1 MRHVALTCLAA
12 LVLAGCPES
21 RKPEPRVEDSS
32 VASVDGRAISR
43 QELER
48 ELVQEID
55 LGGNGPS
62 SLSSEALKRS
72 VLDNMIERIL
82 LLRAARDANVSV
94 SAEEVDRE
102 LLRLRADY
110 PGDRFNEALAQGRL
124 SLADLR
130 EKTAALLTLQKLFR
144 EQVYPR
150 VAVTEEEI
158 RVYYEGHP
166 GDFQQPEEVR
176 AAQIVVKTAQEAR
189 MIEQQL
195 RTGKDFGEMARKYSL
210 SPDAKAGGDLGFF
223 ARGQMPRQFDDVAF
237 RLKVNQV
244 SSVVSTNYGFHI
256 FKLLAKRPARSKP
269 LSEVKGQIEQ
279 KLVGEKRERAQAEY
293 VKTLRNKAVI
303 KVNEAMLATTGAGRA
318 QGSDRQ

>member
-1 MRHVALTCLAA
+1 LAT
-12 LVLAGCPES
+12 LLLAGCPES
-21 RKPEPRVEDSS
+21 KKPETGVEDSS
-32 VASVDGRAISR
+32 IASVDGRAVSR

-48 ELVQEID
+48 ELAQEID
-55 LGGNGPS
+55 LGGNTPS

-72 VLDNMIERIL
+72 VLESMLERFL

-94 SAEEVDRE
+94 STEEVDRE

-130 EKTAALLTLQKLFR
+130 EKTTALLTIQKLFR
-144 EQVYPR
+144 DQVYPR

-158 RVYYEGHP
+158 RVYYEGQS

-176 AAQIVVKTAQEAR
+176 AAQIVVKTAPEAR

-195 RTGKDFGEMARKYSL
+195 RAGKDFGEMARKYSL

-223 ARGQMPRQFDDVAF
+223 ARGQMPRQFDEVAF

-256 FKLLAKRPARSKP
+256 FKLLAKRPARKKP

-279 KLVGEKRERAQAEY
+279 KLVGEKREHAQAEY
-293 VKTLRNKAVI
+293 VKMLRDKAVI
-303 KVNEAMLATTGAGRA
+303 KVNEANLASAGTGASPGK
-318 QGSDRQ
+318 

>member
-1 MRHVALTCLAA
+1 LAT
-12 LVLAGCPES
+12 LLLAGCPES
-21 RKPEPRVEDSS
+21 KKPEPAVEDTS

-48 ELVQEID
+48 ELAQEID
-55 LGGNGPS
+55 LGGNTPS

-72 VLDNMIERIL
+72 VLESMLERFL
-82 LLRAARDANVSV
+82 LMRAARNANVSV
-94 SAEEVDRE
+94 STEEVDRE

-130 EKTAALLTLQKLFR
+130 EKTTALITIQRLFR
-144 EQVYPR
+144 DQVYPR

-158 RVYYEGHP
+158 RVYYEGQS
-166 GDFQQPEEVR
+166 GDFHQPEEVR

-195 RTGKDFGEMARKYSL
+195 RAGKDFGEMARKYSL

-237 RLKVNQV
+237 RLKVNQI

-256 FKLLAKRPARSKP
+256 FRLLAKRPARKKP

-279 KLVGEKRERAQAEY
+279 KLVGEKREQAQAEY
-293 VKTLRNKAVI
+293 VKMLRDKAVI
-303 KVNEAMLATTGAGRA
+303 KVNEATLASAGTGASPGK
-318 QGSDRQ
+318 

>member
-1 MRHVALTCLAA
+1 LAT
-12 LVLAGCPES
+12 LLLAGCPES
-21 RKPEPRVEDSS
+21 KKPEPVVEDTS

-48 ELVQEID
+48 ELAQEID
-55 LGGNGPS
+55 LGGNTPS
-62 SLSSEALKRS
+62 PLSSEALKRS
-72 VLDNMIERIL
+72 VLESMLERFL
-82 LLRAARDANVSV
+82 LLRAARNANVSV
-94 SAEEVDRE
+94 STEEVDRE

-130 EKTAALLTLQKLFR
+130 EKTTALLTIQKLFR
-144 EQVYPR
+144 DQVYPR

-158 RVYYEGHP
+158 RVYYEGQS
-166 GDFQQPEEVR
+166 GDFHQPEEVR

-195 RTGKDFGEMARKYSL
+195 RAGKDFGEMARKYSL

-237 RLKVNQV
+237 RLKVNQI

-256 FKLLAKRPARSKP
+256 FKLLAKRPARKKP

-279 KLVGEKRERAQAEY
+279 KLVGEKREQAQAEY
-293 VKTLRNKAVI
+293 VKMLRDKAVI
-303 KVNEAMLATTGAGRA
+303 KVNEATLASAGTGASPGK
-318 QGSDRQ
+318 

>member
-1 MRHVALTCLAA
+1 MAA
-12 LVLAGCPES
+12 LLLAGCPES
-21 RKPEPRVEDSS
+21 KKPKPGVEDSS
-32 VASVDGRAISR
+32 VASVDGRSISR

-48 ELVQEID
+48 ELAQEID
-55 LGGNGPS
+55 LGGNTPS

-72 VLDNMIERIL
+72 VLESMLERFL
-82 LLRAARDANVSV
+82 LMRAARNANVSV
-94 SAEEVDRE
+94 STEEVDRE

-130 EKTAALLTLQKLFR
+130 EKTTALLTIQKLFR
-144 EQVYPR
+144 DQVYPR

-158 RVYYEGHP
+158 RVYYEGQS
-166 GDFQQPEEVR
+166 GDFHQPEEVR

-195 RTGKDFGEMARKYSL
+195 RAGKDFGEMARKYSL

-237 RLKVNQV
+237 RLKVNQI

-256 FKLLAKRPARSKP
+256 FRLLAKRPARKKP

-279 KLVGEKRERAQAEY
+279 KLVGEKREQAQAEY
-293 VKTLRNKAVI
+293 VKMLRDKAVI
-303 KVNEAMLATTGAGRA
+303 KVNEATLASAGTGASPGK
-318 QGSDRQ
+318 

>member
-1 MRHVALTCLAA
+1 MATLL
-12 LVLAGCPES
+12 LAGCPES
-21 RKPEPRVEDSS
+21 KKPEPGVEDTS

-48 ELVQEID
+48 ELAQEID
-55 LGGNGPS
+55 LGGNTPS

-72 VLDNMIERIL
+72 VLESMFERFL
-82 LLRAARDANVSV
+82 LLRAARNANVSV
-94 SAEEVDRE
+94 STEEVDRE

-130 EKTAALLTLQKLFR
+130 EKTTALLTIQKLFR
-144 EQVYPR
+144 DQVYPR

-158 RVYYEGHP
+158 RVYYEGHS

-195 RTGKDFGEMARKYSL
+195 RAGKDFGEMARKYSL

-256 FKLLAKRPARSKP
+256 FKLLAKRPPRKKP

-279 KLVGEKRERAQAEY
+279 KLVGEKREQAQAEY
-293 VKTLRNKAVI
+293 VKMLKEKAVI
-303 KVNEAMLATTGAGRA
+303 KVNEATLASAGTGASPGK
-318 QGSDRQ
+318 

>member
-1 MRHVALTCLAA
+1 MATLL
-12 LVLAGCPES
+12 LAGCPES
-21 RKPEPRVEDSS
+21 KKPEPGVEDTS

-48 ELVQEID
+48 ELAQEID
-55 LGGNGPS
+55 LGGNTPS

-72 VLDNMIERIL
+72 VLESMLERFL
-82 LLRAARDANVSV
+82 LLRAARNANVSV
-94 SAEEVDRE
+94 STEEVDRE

-130 EKTAALLTLQKLFR
+130 EKTTALLTIQKLFR
-144 EQVYPR
+144 DQVYPR

-158 RVYYEGHP
+158 RVYYEGHS

-176 AAQIVVKTAQEAR
+176 AAQIVVKTAPEAR

-195 RTGKDFGEMARKYSL
+195 RVGKDFGEMARKYSL

-256 FKLLAKRPARSKP
+256 FKLLAKRPARKKL

-279 KLVGEKRERAQAEY
+279 KLVGEKREQAQAEY
-293 VKTLRNKAVI
+293 VKMLKDKAVI
-303 KVNEAMLATTGAGRA
+303 KVNEATLASGGTGASPGK
-318 QGSDRQ
+318 

>member
-1 MRHVALTCLAA
+1 LAT
-12 LVLAGCPES
+12 LLLAGCPES
-21 RKPEPRVEDSS
+21 KKPEPGVEDTS

-48 ELVQEID
+48 ELAQEID
-55 LGGNGPS
+55 LGGNTPS

-72 VLDNMIERIL
+72 VLESMLERFL
-82 LLRAARDANVSV
+82 LMRAARNANVSV
-94 SAEEVDRE
+94 STEEVDRE

-130 EKTAALLTLQKLFR
+130 EKTTALLTIQKLFR
-144 EQVYPR
+144 DQVYPR

-158 RVYYEGHP
+158 RVYYEGQS
-166 GDFQQPEEVR
+166 GDFHQPEEVR

-195 RTGKDFGEMARKYSL
+195 RAGKDFGEMARKYSL

-237 RLKVNQV
+237 RLKVNQI

-256 FKLLAKRPARSKP
+256 FKLLAKRPARKKP

-279 KLVGEKRERAQAEY
+279 KLVGEKREQAQAEY
-293 VKTLRNKAVI
+293 VKMLRDKAVI
-303 KVNEAMLATTGAGRA
+303 KVNEATLASAGTGASPGK
-318 QGSDRQ
+318 

>member
-1 MRHVALTCLAA
+1 
-12 LVLAGCPES
+12 
-21 RKPEPRVEDSS
+21 VEDTS

-48 ELVQEID
+48 ELAQEID
-55 LGGNGPS
+55 LGGNTPS

-72 VLDNMIERIL
+72 VLESMFERFL
-82 LLRAARDANVSV
+82 LLRAARNANVSV
-94 SAEEVDRE
+94 STEEVDRE

-130 EKTAALLTLQKLFR
+130 EKTTALLTIQKLFR
-144 EQVYPR
+144 DQVYPR

-158 RVYYEGHP
+158 RVFYEGHS

-195 RTGKDFGEMARKYSL
+195 RAGKDFGEMARKYSL

-256 FKLLAKRPARSKP
+256 FKLLAKRPPRKKP

-279 KLVGEKRERAQAEY
+279 KLVGEKREQAQAEY
-293 VKTLRNKAVI
+293 VKMLKEKAVI
-303 KVNEAMLATTGAGRA
+303 KVNEATLASAGTGASPGK
-318 QGSDRQ
+318 

>member
-12 LVLAGCPES
+12 LLLAGCPES
-21 RKPEPRVEDSS
+21 KKPKPGVEDSS
-32 VASVDGRAISR
+32 VASVDGRSISR

-48 ELVQEID
+48 ELAQEID
-55 LGGNGPS
+55 LGGNTPS
-62 SLSSEALKRS
+62 PLSSEALKRS
-72 VLDNMIERIL
+72 VLESMLERFL
-82 LLRAARDANVSV
+82 LMRAARNANVSV
-94 SAEEVDRE
+94 STEEVDRE

-130 EKTAALLTLQKLFR
+130 EKTTALLTIQKLFR
-144 EQVYPR
+144 DQVYPR

-158 RVYYEGHP
+158 RVYYEGQS
-166 GDFQQPEEVR
+166 GDFHQPEEVR

-195 RTGKDFGEMARKYSL
+195 RAGKDFGEMARKYSL

-237 RLKVNQV
+237 RLKVNQI

-256 FKLLAKRPARSKP
+256 FRLLAKRPARKKP

-279 KLVGEKRERAQAEY
+279 KLVGEKREQAQAEY
-293 VKTLRNKAVI
+293 VKMLRDKAVI
-303 KVNEAMLATTGAGRA
+303 KVNEATLASAGTGASPGK
-318 QGSDRQ
+318 

>member
-1 MRHVALTCLAA
+1 MTCLAT
-12 LVLAGCPES
+12 LLLAGCPES
-21 RKPEPRVEDSS
+21 KKPEPGVEDTS
-32 VASVDGRAISR
+32 VAVVDGRAISR

-48 ELVQEID
+48 ELAQEID
-55 LGGNGPS
+55 LGGNTPS

-72 VLDNMIERIL
+72 VLGSMLERFL
-82 LLRAARDANVSV
+82 LLRAARNANVSV
-94 SAEEVDRE
+94 STEEVDRE

-130 EKTAALLTLQKLFR
+130 EKTTALLTIQKLFR
-144 EQVYPR
+144 DQVYPR

-158 RVYYEGHP
+158 RVFYEGHS

-195 RTGKDFGEMARKYSL
+195 RAGKDFGEMARKYSL

-256 FKLLAKRPARSKP
+256 FKLLAKRPPRKKP

-279 KLVGEKRERAQAEY
+279 KLVGEKREQAQAEY
-293 VKTLRNKAVI
+293 VKMLKEKAVI
-303 KVNEAMLATTGAGRA
+303 KVNEATLASAGTGASPGK
-318 QGSDRQ
+318 

>member
-1 MRHVALTCLAA
+1 
-12 LVLAGCPES
+12 
-21 RKPEPRVEDSS
+21 
-32 VASVDGRAISR
+32 
-43 QELER
+43 
-48 ELVQEID
+48 
-55 LGGNGPS
+55 
-62 SLSSEALKRS
+62 
-72 VLDNMIERIL
+72 
-82 LLRAARDANVSV
+82 
-94 SAEEVDRE
+94 
-102 LLRLRADY
+102 
-110 PGDRFNEALAQGRL
+110 L

-130 EKTAALLTLQKLFR
+130 EKTTALLTIQKLFR
-144 EQVYPR
+144 DQVYPR

-158 RVYYEGHP
+158 RVYYEGHS

-195 RTGKDFGEMARKYSL
+195 RAGKDFGEMARKYSL

-256 FKLLAKRPARSKP
+256 FKLLAKRPAREKP

-279 KLVGEKRERAQAEY
+279 KLVGEKREQAQAEY
-293 VKTLRNKAVI
+293 VKMVREKAVI
-303 KVNEAMLATTGAGRA
+303 KVNEATLASAGTGASPGK
-318 QGSDRQ
+318 

>member
-1 MRHVALTCLAA
+1 VRHVALTCLAT
-12 LVLAGCPES
+12 LLLAGCPES
-21 RKPEPRVEDSS
+21 KKPETGVEDSS
-32 VASVDGRAISR
+32 IASVDGRAVSR

-48 ELVQEID
+48 ELAQEID
-55 LGGNGPS
+55 LGGTAPS
-62 SLSSEALKRS
+62 SLSSKELKRS
-72 VLDNMIERIL
+72 VLESMFERFL

-94 SAEEVDRE
+94 STEEVDRE

-130 EKTAALLTLQKLFR
+130 EKTTALLTIQKLFR

-158 RVYYEGHP
+158 RVYYEAHP

-176 AAQIVVKTAQEAR
+176 AAQIVVKTAPEAR
-189 MIEQQL
+189 TIEQQL
-195 RTGKDFGEMARKYSL
+195 RAGKDFGEMARKYSL

-237 RLKVNQV
+237 RLKVNQI

-256 FKLLAKRPARSKP
+256 FRLLAKRPARKKP

-279 KLVGEKRERAQAEY
+279 KLVGEKREQAQAEY
-293 VKTLRNKAVI
+293 VKMLRDKAVI
-303 KVNEAMLATTGAGRA
+303 KVNEATLASAGTGASPGK
-318 QGSDRQ
+318 